1 MDHLFNRADLTPS
14 PYSGSGQLAAGG
26 EANDVVHVC
35 VSLLPSRLQS
45 LSYRPVESLSIPVN
59 GDERNRTAVQNNSV
73 SNLSLILVSRLMDWA
88 VEHQ

>member
-1 MDHLFNRADLTPS
+1 MDHFFNRADLTPS
-14 PYSGSGQLAAGG
+14 PYSGSNEAAG
-26 EANDVVHVC
+26 ESANVVHVC
-35 VSLLPSRLQS
+35 FSLLPSRLQS